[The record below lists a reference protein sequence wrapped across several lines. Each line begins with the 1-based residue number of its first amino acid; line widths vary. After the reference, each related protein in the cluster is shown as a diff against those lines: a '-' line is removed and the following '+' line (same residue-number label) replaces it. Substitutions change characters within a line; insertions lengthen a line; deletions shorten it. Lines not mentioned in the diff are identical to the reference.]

1 MKYSVKH
8 RTSYRYSSNVTTS
21 HHEARLLPRAT
32 EQQKVLAAEVLVTPT
47 PSSVRR
53 RQDYFGNRTMHFSIS
68 EPHRALDV
76 VATSVVEITPVA
88 PPLPELSP
96 PWEDVVERLASD
108 RRRDVLDA
116 YQMTFESPHVTKSGD
131 FLEFGRPAFSPGRP
145 VLEAVN
151 ALSGRIHSE
160 FAYDNKST
168 DVSTPLSQVLEQKRG
183 VCQDFA
189 HLMIAC
195 LRSLGLAARY
205 VSGYLLTR
213 PPPGKPKLVG
223 ADASHAWVSVWLP
236 RSGWIDFDPTN
247 DVMPREEHITTAY
260 GRDFSD
266 VTPLRG
272 VILGGGQHVLEVS
285 VDVNETD

>member
-1 MKYSVKH
+1 
-8 RTSYRYSSNVTTS
+8 
-21 HHEARLLPRAT
+21 
-32 EQQKVLAAEVLVTPT
+32 
-47 PSSVRR
+47 
-53 RQDYFGNRTMHFSIS
+53 MHFSIS

-76 VATSVVEITPVA
+76 VATSVVEITPVP

-96 PWEDVVERLASD
+96 AWEGVVERLYSD

-116 YQMTFESPHVTKSGD
+116 FQMTFESPHIGKSED
-131 FLEFGRPAFSPGRP
+131 FLEFARPAFAPGRP
-145 VLEAVN
+145 VLEAVS

-168 DVSTPLSQVLEQKRG
+168 DISTPLAQVLEQKRG

-205 VSGYLLTR
+205 VSGYLLTH

-247 DVMPREEHITTAY
+247 DVMPRDEHITTAY

-285 VDVNETD
+285 VDVNVTE